1 MKFITFV
8 FYSWRYFTIAI
19 SFTFVLLTSLYLW
32 CFQLANLLLAFLLF
46 GLILL
51 LLRLVRPRQE
61 HVQLSLLL
69 IVKLHHLRVA
79 VHYVSDLSALVC
91 LRLESALARFVI
103 GLQLVHHSLPRHRV
117 VAEHEFGA
125 LLWVYSLDVY
135 HTDATA

>member
-8 FYSWRYFTIAI
+8 FYSLRYFTFAI

-46 GLILL
+46 GLKLL

-117 VAEHEFGA
+117 VVEHEFGA
-125 LLWVYSLDVY
+125 LLWVNSLDVY
-135 HTDATA
+135 HADATA